1 MPALPI
7 SILETCLYVD
17 DLPASREFYSRL
29 FEFPEIAGD
38 EHFCVFQVRDGQLL
52 LLFLKGA
59 GSSNAETADGDIPVH
74 GSQGAGHLGFAIPTE
89 QLAAWEERL
98 ALQHVPVESHVVWPK
113 GGTSLYFRDPS
124 GNLLEV
130 LTPGVWPS
138 Y

>member
-17 DLPASREFYSRL
+17 DLPANREFYGRL
-29 FEFPEIAGD
+29 FEFSEIAGD
-38 EHFCVFQVRDGQLL
+38 ERFCVFHVREGQLL

-59 GSSNAETADGDIPVH
+59 SSARAETADSDIPAH
-74 GSQGAGHLGFAIPTE
+74 GSQGAGHLGFAIPVE
-89 QLAAWEERL
+89 QLAAWQERL
-98 ALQHVPVESHVVWPK
+98 ALQHVPVERQVIWPK